1 MLSTNTTGRICPVC
15 EEPIL
20 VGQSVVRF
28 DAGLLVEDGVFDPLV
43 MTPTVYVHAGA
54 GYDTRF
60 NVEDRWCVTP
70 EGLEAVLRL
79 LRVHGETGPSGH

>member
-1 MLSTNTTGRICPVC
+1 MLSTRSTGHVCPVC
-15 EEPIL
+15 GQPIL

-28 DAGLLVEDGVFDPLV
+28 DAGLLVENGVFDPLV

-60 NVEDRWCVTP
+60 NIEDQWCLTA